1 MLKNDAISDIQVPKY
16 SGISVK
22 KIWDYVKGCDDLM
35 VYFPDLDEG
44 QLPERKYIF
53 RVLSAQRPIQL
64 TKLVKQAWDN
74 RAIENSSQDDMMIEM
89 TADVKETIL
98 SLLPKKSKL
107 LCCSYSSFQPAKV
120 ELISS

>member
-1 MLKNDAISDIQVPKY
+1 
-16 SGISVK
+16 
-22 KIWDYVKGCDDLM
+22 M

-44 QLPERKYIF
+44 QLPEKKYIF

-64 TKLVKQAWDN
+64 TKLVKQARDN
-74 RAIENSSQDDMMIEM
+74 RAIENSSQDDMIIEM

-120 ELISS
+120 ELISSKRRELSLDLIENQQQHKTLILSK